1 MASRNQRETAFG
13 RGINEEATFRDADDV
28 VQGLIKKLKATGV
41 VICLTDKVN
50 FRKQVLPTYKMNRAD
65 TEKPELLQATK
76 DFLADKYPSFI
87 RPTLEADDV
96 MGILATNPV
105 LIGGD
110 KIIVSEDKDMRTI
123 PARVYN
129 PNKPQLGVLNISE
142 FDADLFHLWQTI
154 VGDMTDGYA
163 GAKGVGKDS
172 VYADEVLEAESLVEA
187 WEVVLDAYASK
198 GLTEWDA
205 VTQAR
210 CARILRHCDY
220 NYKTKEPILWEPPT
234 TV

>member
-1 MASRNQRETAFG
+1 
-13 RGINEEATFRDADDV
+13 
-28 VQGLIKKLKATGV
+28 
-41 VICLTDKVN
+41 
-50 FRKQVLPTYKMNRAD
+50 
-65 TEKPELLQATK
+65 
-76 DFLADKYPSFI
+76 
-87 RPTLEADDV
+87 
-96 MGILATNPV
+96 
-105 LIGGD
+105 
-110 KIIVSEDKDMRTI
+110 MRTI

-163 GAKGVGKDS
+163 GAKGVGKGS
-172 VYADEVLEAESLVEA
+172 VYADDVLEAESLVEA

-210 CARILRHCDY
+210 CARILRHSDY